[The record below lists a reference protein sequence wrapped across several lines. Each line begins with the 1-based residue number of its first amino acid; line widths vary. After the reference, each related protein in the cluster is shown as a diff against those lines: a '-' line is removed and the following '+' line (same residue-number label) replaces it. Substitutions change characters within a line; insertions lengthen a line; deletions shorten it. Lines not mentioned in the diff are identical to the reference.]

1 MITLRL
7 TLERILDV
15 DRVFVLHAFEF
26 AAELRVAHRDAD
38 EDGEEQE
45 AGEEDDRVEFVVPL
59 EVHEDQGDDGG
70 FDRRNEKR
78 DDQVTRVTE
87 VDVAGSDGDDRQ
99 EEQRAPGGQVHAH
112 RQDVRM
118 MLTVVVSVFVLCV
131 RSAHGV

>member
-1 MITLRL
+1 MVTLGL
-7 TLERILDV
+7 ALEGVLDV
-15 DRVFVLHAFEF
+15 DRVFVFHAFEF

-38 EDGEEQE
+38 EDSEEQK

-70 FDRRNEKR
+70 FDRGDEKR
-78 DDQVTRVTE
+78 DDQIARMAE
-87 VDVAGSDGDDRQ
+87 VDVASSDGDDR
-99 EEQRAPGGQVHAH
+99 EEKQRAPSGQVGAH

-118 MLTVVVSVFVLCV
+118 MLAVVVSVFVLCV

>member
-1 MITLRL
+1 M
-7 TLERILDV
+7 
-15 DRVFVLHAFEF
+15 FVLHAFEF

-38 EDGEEQE
+38 EDSEEQE

-59 EVHEDQGDDGG
+59 EVHEDQGNDGR
-70 FDRRNEKR
+70 FDRGDEKR
-78 DDQVTRVTE
+78 DDQVARMAE
-87 VDVAGSDGDDRQ
+87 VDVAGSDSDDRQ
-99 EEQRAPGGQVHAH
+99 KEQRAPGGQVHAH

>member
-1 MITLRL
+1 VVTLRL
-7 TLERILDV
+7 AFEGILDV
-15 DRVFVLHAFEF
+15 DGVLVLHDFEF
-26 AAELRVAHRDAD
+26 AAELSVAHRDAD
-38 EDGEEQE
+38 EDREEEE

-70 FDRRNEKR
+70 FDRGDEKR
-78 DDQVTRVTE
+78 DDQVARVTE
-87 VDVAGSDGDDRQ
+87 VHVAGANGNHGQ
-99 EEQRAPGGQVHAH
+99 EEQSAPCGQVDAH